1 MLAVTPEHPIR
12 HGTTNLNSPLLVTL
26 GIEP

>member
-1 MLAVTPEHPIR
+1 MLAVAPEHPIS
-12 HGTTNLNSPLLVTL
+12 HGTTNLTSPLLVTL